1 MKSGY
6 DSILSLNIWSLPRN
20 FRYFLFLFCLSLKKV
35 FKNISYVKLSCRF
48 YLSVC
53 TWKHVNSIKILH
65 ITNKKLNMLDIA
77 QNQFKRLTIPIF
89 LSKYLMYQFW
99 EFNQCY
105 PTIEFHFLNELFLS
119 NQWNKRFQNDLY
131 LIPHVKIFV

>member
-1 MKSGY
+1 MYAVYTYVSCNNICMRRNTLCRIWLVFGNLLHLFMKSGD
-6 DSILSLNIWSLPRN
+6 DSILSLNIWSLPQN

-65 ITNKKLNMLDIA
+65 ITNKKLNMLDIG
-77 QNQFKRLTIPIF
+77 QNQFQRLAIP
-89 LSKYLMYQFW
+89 
-99 EFNQCY
+99 
-105 PTIEFHFLNELFLS
+105 LNDS
-119 NQWNKRFQNDLY
+119 RMMC
-131 LIPHVKIFV
+131 I